1 MEARSGSSSPSP
13 RRFTREDTGCSSWPF
28 TPNGPLEADLRA
40 AGVRVRSLD
49 KRGRWDVTAF
59 LTRLLSVIREERLE
73 VLHGYL
79 GVPNIVA
86 SVMRPAL
93 PRIKVVWGERASKM
107 DLSHYDWLSRA
118 SSRLART
125 LSRFPD
131 LIIVNS
137 RAGFEHA
144 VRSGYPRDHVV
155 VIPNGIDTQRFA
167 PDPVAGRRL
176 RQEWHVGDDERL
188 IGLVGRLDPVKDHRT
203 FLTAAATLMTQHKN
217 LRFACVGDGDQRY
230 SRAMRDTAREL
241 GLGESITWAGARSDM
256 TAVYNALDIACSS
269 SESEGFPNV
278 VGEAMACGIPCVVT
292 D

>member
-1 MEARSGSSSPSP
+1 MSSVSEPTRVRPSSSALSP
-13 RRFTREDTGCSSWPF
+13 DRLCGSRVSSRRMSIGFLVRSLGYGGAERQLVTLAAAFHARGHRVLVMAF
-28 TPNGPLEADLRA
+28 YPNGPLEADLRA

-59 LTRLLSVIREERLE
+59 LTRLHAVIREERLE

-131 LIIVNS
+131 L
-137 RAGFEHA
+137 
-144 VRSGYPRDHVV
+144 
-155 VIPNGIDTQRFA
+155 
-167 PDPVAGRRL
+167 
-176 RQEWHVGDDERL
+176 
-188 IGLVGRLDPVKDHRT
+188 
-203 FLTAAATLMTQHKN
+203 
-217 LRFACVGDGDQRY
+217 
-230 SRAMRDTAREL
+230 
-241 GLGESITWAGARSDM
+241 
-256 TAVYNALDIACSS
+256 
-269 SESEGFPNV
+269 
-278 VGEAMACGIPCVVT
+278 
-292 D
+292 